1 MDFTTLLTP
10 ENLAG
15 AVAFIVKPLL
25 LLLACKVVITLV
37 LRASKNLFNKSK
49 FDKGIQTFSM
59 SAIRIVLWV
68 LAVIMIAGA
77 FGVDTASLVTVL
89 GVASLALSL
98 AVQGIFTNIFSGIV
112 ILLTKPFS
120 VGDYV
125 EACGISGTIKSI
137 EIMRTVLNTPD
148 NKVIIVPNSDIVA
161 SQIVNY
167 STKEHRRVE
176 LTFTASYDNSTEEV
190 KAAIMEV
197 LDANDKIV
205 ELEGKEK
212 FIALKAYNANDIE
225 YVVRFWVNNSDY
237 WATYF
242 EVNEAVRESYKKH
255 GIEFSYPHVIVH
267 NAK

>member
-10 ENLAG
+10 ENLAT
-15 AVAFIVKPLL
+15 AVAFIVKPLVL
-25 LLLACKVVITLV
+25 LLLCKVVITLL
-37 LRASKNLFNKSK
+37 LRTTKNLFGKSK
-49 FDKGIQTFSM
+49 LDKGIQTFSM
-59 SAIRIVLWV
+59 SAMRIALW
-68 LAVIMIAGA
+68 LIAIIIIAGA
-77 FGVDTASLVTVL
+77 FGINTASLVTVL

-98 AVQGIFTNIFSGIV
+98 SVQNIFTNIFSGIT

-120 VGDYV
+120 VGDFV
-125 EACGISGTIKSI
+125 EVCGVAGTVKAI
-137 EIMRTVLNTPD
+137 ELMRTTLTTPD
-148 NKVIIVPNSDIVA
+148 NKVELIPNSDIAA
-161 SQIVNY
+161 SRITNY
-167 STKEHRRVE
+167 STKDTRRVE
-176 LTFTASYDNSTEEV
+176 LLFTASYDNSTEEV

-237 WATYF
+237 WTTYF

-255 GIEFSYPHVIVH
+255 GIEFSYPHVVVH